1 MSGFDDILERRGTG
15 ALKYDALEER
25 YGNAALTPLWVADMD
40 FPVAQCITDA
50 LRRRMEHPVFGYTV
64 IPGDFFPAIA
74 DWTFQRHG
82 WRPEE
87 EWITYIPG
95 VVKGIGFVVNVFT
108 EPGDTVVI
116 QNPVYHPFR
125 LVPLANGR
133 RVAYNP
139 LIPREDGLYDMD
151 FENLEDVLSQG
162 CKVMIMANPHNPG
175 GVVWSRETLRR
186 VAEICRRHGVLVVS
200 DEIHSD
206 LVLKGHKHVPFASV
220 SEDAAMNSITFAAP
234 TKTFNIAGIV
244 SSYSIIPNPKI
255 REKFTAW
262 LKANELDEPNM
273 FAPIATIAAYRHGEE
288 WRRDVLEY
296 IESNIDFTI
305 DFCAHFIP
313 GIKPVRPEASY
324 LVWLDCREL
333 GLGHDALQSLFVE
346 KAGLAL
352 NDGEMFGK
360 GGEGHMRLNV
370 ACPRTVLEES
380 LRRLAKAV
388 EDLN

>member
-305 DFCAHFIP
+305 DFCARFIP